1 MPYPSALGD
10 IWTISASR
18 PLPHAC
24 GGKAKRVVLHAP
36 VVNHWSE
43 QRWLAQLGRHAAKLP
58 WLTRDRFEIVTAL
71 RRDGIV
77 VRDATSMFSPDVI
90 ALADRFVDQLR
101 AARVQKSS
109 PTVSPDD
116 VVADPALYKWGLS
129 DDNLNL
135 AENYIGLP
143 VHYRGV
149 AVKRERADGTA
160 ASTRQW
166 HLDPEDR
173 RILKIIVYLI
183 DVDDSC
189 GPFEY
194 VNRQSTERAV
204 RTLHYSSGYVSDEA
218 MAKVVS
224 PTDWVRVTGSRLTAV
239 FVDTSSVFHRAKPP
253 TLTDRYSMT
262 FSYASTRALQSYPEA
277 SLSQPAL
284 ASVCDQLTLR
294 QRRAAMA
301 E

>member
-1 MPYPSALGD
+1 M
-10 IWTISASR
+10 
-18 PLPHAC
+18 
-24 GGKAKRVVLHAP
+24 VLHAP